1 MKKQAVI
8 SIGGRYNVVIPLRQ
22 FRCLVEAITNS
33 KAKGAVKIQA
43 KMKRLQSQLEF
54 EKTEHQFYR
63 KVFTTI
69 WPLLTKS
76 KVIEVHPIH
85 IQTATG
91 RVNGITQLAIRLV
104 GEVRG
109 VKVQAVCSA
118 EDQFDRKC
126 GLGVCLWKLIDLPI
140 TDGTVQEHLIAE
152 QLQKICKSK
161 LVTLKKA
168 ACKIGLRKA

>member
-1 MKKQAVI
+1 
-8 SIGGRYNVVIPLRQ
+8 
-22 FRCLVEAITNS
+22 VEAITNS

-43 KMKRLQSQLEF
+43 KMKRLQSRLEF

-63 KVFTTI
+63 KVFTII
-69 WPLLTKS
+69 WPLITKS
-76 KVIEVHPIH
+76 QTLEVHPIH
-85 IQTATG
+85 IQTGSG

-126 GLGVCLWKLIDLPI
+126 GLGVCLWKLIERL
-140 TDGTVQEHLIAE
+140 DGTVQGELIAE
-152 QLQKICKSK
+152 QLQKICKGK
-161 LVTLKKA
+161 LRTLQTA
-168 ACKIGLRKA
+168 ACKIGLWKA